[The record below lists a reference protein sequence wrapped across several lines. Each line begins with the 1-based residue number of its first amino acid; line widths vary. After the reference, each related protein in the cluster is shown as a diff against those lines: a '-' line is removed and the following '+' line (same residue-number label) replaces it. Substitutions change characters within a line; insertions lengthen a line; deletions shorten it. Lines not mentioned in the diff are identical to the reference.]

1 MMDLGT
7 IRKNLKKSKYIDAYQ
22 CAQDIRQ
29 VWTNCMTYNEDG
41 SDFYRL
47 GQSYSKRFEE
57 RYQKLVDE
65 FGENIVI
72 PRTAATTTTTAA
84 TTKMTTKTT
93 KNTTTDAG
101 DDDDDEDD
109 ADIMD
114 KVSPEK
120 NSNTKTGGGGGRSKS
135 RSNSISTTGRNTPPP
150 PPTVKGGTLASKI
163 DKVNN
168 NNNNNTST
176 NGDDISAN
184 DGSGNGTIV
193 PLDVRTRFAAR
204 LQRLSGME
212 LGHVLQVIDLNC
224 PEAIED
230 PTYNNQLTTTT
241 DAPHPASMLSHRYM
255 WDEFDGGCQIEIDV
269 DVIPVETFW
278 ELDRYVKEKVNERG
292 RGPWSDDLITIAD
305 TTAAAT
311 ATATA
316 TDALN
321 GGSASGGGGGGKKRK
336 KSISS
341 LEMVGK

>member
-29 VWTNCMTYNEDG
+29 VWNNCMTYNEDG

-72 PRTAATTTTTAA
+72 PRPI
-84 TTKMTTKTT
+84 
-93 KNTTTDAG
+93 NDAG
-101 DDDDDEDD
+101 DDDDDDGDDD
-109 ADIMD
+109 AANEVD
-114 KVSPEK
+114 KISPEK
-120 NSNTKTGGGGGRSKS
+120 NGNKS
-135 RSNSISTTGRNTPPP
+135 RSNSISTTGKNTPP
-150 PPTVKGGTLASKI
+150 PPTVKGGTSASKI
-163 DKVNN
+163 DKL
-168 NNNNNTST
+168 NNNNTSN
-176 NGDDISAN
+176 NGDDYSAN
-184 DGSGNGTIV
+184 GGSGSGTIV

-230 PTYNNQLTTTT
+230 PTYDQLTTT

-269 DVIPVETFW
+269 DVIPVDTFW

-292 RGPWSDDLITIAD
+292 RGPWSDDLTTID
-305 TTAAAT
+305 DTAAVSAANAT
-311 ATATA
+311 V
-316 TDALN
+316 TDVSN
-321 GGSASGGGGGGKKRK
+321 GGSSGGGGGGGKKRK